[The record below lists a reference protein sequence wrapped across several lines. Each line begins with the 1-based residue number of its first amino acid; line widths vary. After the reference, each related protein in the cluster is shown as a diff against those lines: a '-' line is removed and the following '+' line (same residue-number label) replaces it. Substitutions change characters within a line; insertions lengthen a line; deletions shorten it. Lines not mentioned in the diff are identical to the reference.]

1 MPPEPRTEALIQV
14 RAVSKSYGAVRALD
28 NVSVDFLSGEI
39 HAVLGEN
46 GAGKS
51 TLMGILSGFVSPD
64 QGDILFDG
72 SPLPT
77 GRPIEIRQLGVK
89 MVHQHFML
97 VPQFLVSENLAL
109 GEITGNLTP
118 LSLAEL
124 SKLATGKGTEL
135 GWNVDLQKIVLEL
148 PVGAQQ
154 RIEILKALAGDS
166 RVLILD
172 EPTAVLSPDEIR
184 DLFGVLRKLRHQGIA
199 VILIAHKLSE
209 IMAVADRVTV
219 LRKGELIATSLI
231 GDTNEVQLAEWMVGD
246 VPEFAKDGE
255 RSFGEVLVKAEK
267 LSVNDD
273 RGVKVI
279 DSVDFEI
286 LAGQI
291 FGLGGVDGNGQIEL
305 AEALAGVRDYDGV
318 LTLPDNVA
326 YIPQDRQTDGLAL
339 GLSVAENL
347 MLSGVPSECKW
358 GLFIRPALVRDYAQ
372 RMIAEYEIKVGKETD
387 TAKSLSGGNQQKIVV
402 ARNLAQNP
410 DLIIAVNPTRG
421 LDIRA
426 TDYVHRRLREAAER
440 GAAVLLISTDLD
452 ELSALADETKYLQSG
467 GINDQFLVANA

>member
-1 MPPEPRTEALIQV
+1 MPSEPRSEALIQV
-14 RAVSKSYGAVRALD
+14 RAVSKSYGEVQALKT
-28 NVSVDFLSGEI
+28 VSLDFLPGEV

-51 TLMGILSGFVSPD
+51 TLMGVLSGFVVPD
-64 QGDILFDG
+64 QGDVLFDR

-77 GRPIEIRQLGVK
+77 GRPVEIRQLGVK

-124 SKLATGKGTEL
+124 SKLATEKGAEL
-135 GWNVDLQKIVLEL
+135 GWNVDLKKLVLEL

-172 EPTAVLSPDEIR
+172 EPTAVLGPDEIR
-184 DLFGVLRKLRHQGIA
+184 DLFGVLRKLRDEGIA

-219 LRKGELIATSLI
+219 LRKGEFIATSSI
-231 GDTNEVQLAEWMVGD
+231 DDTNEAQLAEWMVGD
-246 VPEFAKDGE
+246 VPEFTKDGE

-267 LSVNDD
+267 LSVDDD

-291 FGLGGVDGNGQIEL
+291 LGLGGVDGNGQIEL
-305 AEALAGVRDYDGV
+305 AEALAGVRGYEGT
-318 LTLPDNVA
+318 LRLPDHVS

-358 GLFIRPALVRDYAQ
+358 GSFIRPAFVRDYAQ

-387 TAKSLSGGNQQKIVV
+387 TANSLSGGNQQKIVV

-426 TDYVHRRLREAAER
+426 TDYVHRRLREAAEQ

-467 GINDQFLVANA
+467 AINDQFLVANA